1 VPSPVPLPRRT
12 LLRLAGGSAGAVVLA
27 STAGV
32 LAGCTGPDSTPEP
45 DRTSEAVAAL
55 LAGEAAL
62 ATRYRQV
69 QARHPALRPVLR
81 GVLADHVAHAAA
93 LRAVL
98 PQPVPTEPSPSALS
112 PSALSRTVPATP
124 AAALADLARAERAAA
139 SAATD
144 ACLLAGGDT
153 AVLLASVAA
162 CEASHVVVLR

>member
-1 VPSPVPLPRRT
+1 
-12 LLRLAGGSAGAVVLA
+12 VVFA

-98 PQPVPTEPSPSALS
+98 PRPAPAAPSPGASASSRPVPS
-112 PSALSRTVPATP
+112 TP
-124 AAALADLARAERAAA
+124 AAALADLARAERAAEAAA
-139 SAATD
+139 SA
-144 ACLLAGGDT
+144 ACLLADGDT